1 MTMSRLNI
9 FRGFFLAAI
18 LLIGVRAEYNSAKL
32 EQRLTIL
39 EEGIYYN
46 TSISDNTA
54 MKLETFLQELS
65 TSFESEVEAVARPIA
80 KEEVING
87 FKVLAEQF
95 NKDPPDTAKFPHL
108 FFSAKFLAA
117 SISTSSKYF

>member
-1 MTMSRLNI
+1 MSRLNI
-9 FRGFFLAAI
+9 FRGVFLAAI

-54 MKLETFLQELS
+54 MKFETFLQALSNELPI
-65 TSFESEVEAVARPIA
+65 EVEAYATEAAERVA
-80 KEEVING
+80 KE
-87 FKVLAEQF
+87 
-95 NKDPPDTAKFPHL
+95 TT
-108 FFSAKFLAA
+108 
-117 SISTSSKYF
+117 ISTLQQFSENLKKIDVKLGK

>member
-1 MTMSRLNI
+1 MKMKVNQSNI

-46 TSISDNTA
+46 MSISDDTA
-54 MKLETFLQELS
+54 MKFETFLQALSNELPI
-65 TSFESEVEAVARPIA
+65 EVEAYATEAAERVA
-80 KEEVING
+80 KE
-87 FKVLAEQF
+87 
-95 NKDPPDTAKFPHL
+95 TT
-108 FFSAKFLAA
+108 
-117 SISTSSKYF
+117 ISTLQQFSENLKKIDVKLGK

>member
-1 MTMSRLNI
+1 MNRLNI
-9 FRGFFLAAI
+9 FRGVFLAAI

-54 MKLETFLQELS
+54 MKFETFLQALSNELPI
-65 TSFESEVEAVARPIA
+65 EVEAYATEAAERVAR
-80 KEEVING
+80 E
-87 FKVLAEQF
+87 
-95 NKDPPDTAKFPHL
+95 TT
-108 FFSAKFLAA
+108 
-117 SISTSSKYF
+117 ISTLKQFSENLKKIDVKLDK